1 MKTFE
6 IYVKT
11 ITTTVNGK
19 KKTFNTASAKI
30 NGVYYQIKI
39 PMDDINDLNKLEQ
52 GYYTV
57 KCSDKNIG
65 FQEGR
70 RTYVKDGTE
79 YLENSIL
86 WIREAEISKTEH
98 DNSEMISH
106 IFGGNSKLKEVAS
119 DDDLP
124 F

>member
-11 ITTTVNGK
+11 ITATVNGK

-39 PMDDINDLNKLEQ
+39 PMGDINDLNKFES

-57 KCSDKNIG
+57 KCCDKNIG
-65 FQEGR
+65 FQKGN
-70 RTYVKDGTE
+70 RTYTRGGVE
-79 YLENSIL
+79 YLENDIL
-86 WIREAEISKTEH
+86 WIRDAEIDKTER
-98 DNSEMISH
+98 DNSEIIFH
-106 IFGGNSKLKEVAS
+106 IFGENSNFEEVAP

>member
-11 ITTTVNGK
+11 ISAAVNGK

-39 PMDDINDLNKLEQ
+39 PMGDINDLNKFEQ

-65 FQEGR
+65 FQEGK
-70 RTYVKDGTE
+70 RTYVKDGVE
-79 YLENSIL
+79 YLENPIL
-86 WIREAEISKTEH
+86 WIRGAEIDKTEH
-98 DNSEMISH
+98 GNSEIISR
-106 IFGGNSKLKEVAS
+106 IFGDDSNLEEVA
-119 DDDLP
+119 DEDKLP
-124 F
+124 L

>member
-39 PMDDINDLNKLEQ
+39 PMGDINDLNKLEQ
-52 GYYTV
+52 GYYTC
-57 KCSDKNIG
+57 KCADKNIG
-65 FQEGR
+65 FQEGT
-70 RTYVKDGTE
+70 RTYIKDGTE
-79 YLENSIL
+79 FLENSIL
-86 WIREAEISKTEH
+86 WIREAEITKTEH
-98 DNSEMISH
+98 NNSEMISR
-106 IFGGNSKLKEVAS
+106 IFGCDSKLEEVALN
-119 DDDLP
+119 DDLP

>member
-1 MKTFE
+1 MKAFE

-11 ITTTVNGK
+11 ITATVNGK

-30 NGVYYQIKI
+30 NGFYYQIKI
-39 PMDDINDLNKLEQ
+39 PKDDINDLNKFEQ

-57 KCSDKNIG
+57 KCADKNIG
-65 FQEGR
+65 FQKGS
-70 RTYVKDGTE
+70 RTYTRDGAE
-79 YLENSIL
+79 YLENDIL
-86 WIREAEISKTEH
+86 WIRDAEIVKTER
-98 DNSEMISH
+98 DNSEILSH
-106 IFGGNSKLKEVAS
+106 IFGDDSNFEEVAP